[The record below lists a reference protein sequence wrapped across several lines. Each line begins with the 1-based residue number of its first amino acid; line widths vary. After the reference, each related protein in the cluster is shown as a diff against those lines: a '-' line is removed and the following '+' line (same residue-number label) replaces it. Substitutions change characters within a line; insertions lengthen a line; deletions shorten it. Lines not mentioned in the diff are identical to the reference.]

1 MNADILHSGF
11 DALKFTLQTDIP
23 PKLRAELVSAKE
35 HAKQTYGDCL
45 IDFGAITLS
54 VTNKGARGFT
64 AHTGDHGAYWLF
76 QDPEDRITNNPGITV
91 DFRAFGLATG
101 GLEGAERHFR
111 DCMDAFGINYAETQ
125 LRVARADFA
134 VDFQAP
140 WFEPDRDALVVPPGT
155 NVTEYAGVDEATTNA
170 IGARVNGLRAGA
182 LGNRQLGIYDKRAE
196 VIQQNKMGWL
206 TIWNA
211 ALAANGKPPL
221 DLRDRDQSQVW
232 RFEMRLGSKQ
242 LRNRFEMR
250 NWQDVHDII
259 GDAFTDALGRIR
271 YTTPTTDRNRAR
283 WPVHGLWQQFEAVIG
298 SDLLHNRAGVLPSD
312 VIEANR
318 AAKMRDLDALLV
330 GIFITRA
337 AISGV
342 SGDDFDDFM
351 DNHVEALMRQTKE
364 HPVPVGDRIGKARAK
379 YRLT

>member
-1 MNADILHSGF
+1 MDGEILHSGF

-23 PKLRAELVSAKE
+23 PKLRAELASAKE
-35 HAKQTYGDCL
+35 HAKQTYSDCL
-45 IDFGAITLS
+45 VDFGSVTLS

-76 QDPEDRITNNPGITV
+76 QDPEDRIANNPGSTV

-134 VDFQAP
+134 VDFLAP

-155 NVTEYAGVDEATTNA
+155 NVTEYAGVDETTTNA

-196 VIQQNKMGWL
+196 VIQTCKMGWL

-211 ALAANGKPPL
+211 ALAAKGKPPL
-221 DLRDRDQSQVW
+221 DLSDRDRSQVW
-232 RFEMRLGSKQ
+232 RFEMRLDSKQ

-250 NWQDVHDII
+250 NWQDVRDVI

-271 YTTPTTDRNRAR
+271 YTIPTTDRNRAR

-298 SDLLHNRAGVLPSD
+298 NDLLQNCAGVLPSD

-318 AAKMRDLDALLV
+318 DAKMRELDAQLV
-330 GIFITRA
+330 GLFITRA
-337 AISGV
+337 AISDV
-342 SGDDFDDFM
+342 SGDGFDDFM
-351 DNHVEALMRQTKE
+351 KTHPEALMRLAKE
-364 HPVPVGDRIGKARAK
+364 HPVPVGDRIGKARSR